1 MFSIL
6 IHIYLSCVYRLFLL
20 FNFFTSSP
28 SKFWSVISF
37 NCTLL
42 PFAFSS
48 ERVSSLCLYFPLN
61 MIITWVLRKIFALCI
76 RHSFWLCVNLV
87 HLSTAI
93 GVSSLFTTFT
103 SVWTRVCG
111 TAQTTR
117 KTHSN
122 SILSLEK
129 WRNIVHKK
137 PFGTKR
143 VTFFRN
149 ISLFVG
155 FAEIQS
161 VKNLCIENNFP
172 GHFPDELATHLQI
185 QTHVHVFIM
194 LSNIL
199 FPLCCHLWCN
209 RAYFWPLVWF
219 NFL

>member
-6 IHIYLSCVYRLFLL
+6 IHIYLSCVYRLYLL

-87 HLSTAI
+87 HRIRSFIAFYYI
-93 GVSSLFTTFT
+93 YI
-103 SVWTRVCG
+103 SVKTRVWHS
-111 TAQTTR
+111 TNYR

-129 WRNIVHKK
+129 WRNIVQKSLSERNVLHFSETFLSLLVLLKSK
-137 PFGTKR
+137 VWKIFASKTISLA
-143 VTFFRN
+143 FFRMN
-149 ISLFVG
+149 LPHICRFRHMFMFSL
-155 FAEIQS
+155 
-161 VKNLCIENNFP
+161 
-172 GHFPDELATHLQI
+172 H
-185 QTHVHVFIM
+185 
-194 LSNIL
+194 
-199 FPLCCHLWCN
+199 
-209 RAYFWPLVWF
+209 
-219 NFL
+219 

>member
-1 MFSIL
+1 MFIFSIEYDY
-6 IHIYLSCVYRLFLL
+6 YLS
-20 FNFFTSSP
+20 
-28 SKFWSVISF
+28 
-37 NCTLL
+37 
-42 PFAFSS
+42 SS
-48 ERVSSLCLYFPLN
+48 ENICSLYSTFFLAVRQSGSSHSEFHRFLQCFETVWKILCG
-61 MIITWVLRKIFALCI
+61 R
-76 RHSFWLCVNLV
+76 
-87 HLSTAI
+87 
-93 GVSSLFTTFT
+93 
-103 SVWTRVCG
+103 
-111 TAQTTR
+111 AQTTR
-117 KTHSN
+117 ETHSN

>member
-87 HLSTAI
+87 HRIRSFIAFYYI
-93 GVSSLFTTFT
+93 YI
-103 SVWTRVCG
+103 SVKTRVWHS
-111 TAQTTR
+111 TNYR

-161 VKNLCIENNFP
+161 VKNLCIESNFP